1 VVTGTVQDM
10 GFVET
15 PRWRLRVNHAGVSI
29 RVETPGWRLR
39 INNAGVHELV
49 ISQRRQTGVY
59 GL

>member
-1 VVTGTVQDM
+1 MVTGTVQDM

-49 ISQRRQTGVY
+49 I
-59 GL
+59 